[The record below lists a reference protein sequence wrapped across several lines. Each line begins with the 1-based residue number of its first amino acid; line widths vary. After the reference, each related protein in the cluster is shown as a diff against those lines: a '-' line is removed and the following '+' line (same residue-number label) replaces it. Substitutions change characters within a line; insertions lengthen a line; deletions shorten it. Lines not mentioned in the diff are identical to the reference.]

1 MLKMFNFVLRYERGV
16 VSQCTELELVNG
28 VPRVAGV
35 VLDSPGGDLVLE
47 RVPIVTPNCDIVV
60 SSLSLQV
67 SFSHLKNASTYKG
80 RF

>member
-1 MLKMFNFVLRYERGV
+1 MLTCLFVLFRYERGV

-47 RVPIVTPNCDIVV
+47 RVPIVTPNCDVVV

-67 SFSHLKNASTYKG
+67 SFKLHFPQNVVCG
-80 RF
+80 P